1 MQFYLWKGFQ
11 KLSFWTLGMNLPQ
24 SFSNLPLMQHQM
36 KAAAKINNVGNL
48 MLLTCEIL
56 GAQYTIIIMIFMEK
70 T

>member
-24 SFSNLPLMQHQM
+24 LFSNLPQMQHQM
-36 KAAAKINNVGNL
+36 KAAAKKNNVGNQ
-48 MLLTCEIL
+48 MLWTCEIL
-56 GAQYTIIIMIFMEK
+56 GAQYTIIITIFMKK